1 MVACCLVLS
10 TVAQEVFAQDFSRDS
25 RKAIFESDS
34 LKGID
39 ISYDS
44 FEYVGQ
50 NLIARGHVVI
60 QWLDLQVT
68 ADNAL
73 INLDSNDLEVAGN
86 VTFTSKVVENKTLSL
101 EEYDELKNDPY
112 QMVEFIKYRL
122 TPTGNQLVE
131 VKITY
136 NDIVLKTDRAAINLD
151 NGTVQFKDFQAKF
164 GSMYAVGER
173 AERNFNGKF
182 TVWNTKI
189 TTCNYLLDDH
199 DHYGIFSKKAVLS
212 PREANRGLLNY
223 NSDQGD
229 HSVWTV
235 NSFLELWDVPVFWF
249 PALYKP
255 MDISSFGGIFEF
267 GHDSSWG
274 TFFRTSKNFQLLDEP
289 YVNTNLML
297 DYYEK
302 RGLGYGISTD
312 VITGESST
320 ELFYYGISDRNPYE
334 YFDRRYD
341 RNIHQPW
348 YQGNSRLGIPHYR
361 YEFKLANLTHITPT
375 MDFRGQVDV
384 LSDFNFLRD
393 YFYERYNESIEPPTF
408 VSLENQWE
416 RMTASLYSN
425 VRVND
430 FATTV
435 EHLPQIKL
443 NFQRQELFGGLYYQG
458 ETSFDY
464 LSMDWRHFDFPSTS
478 RNDVHLK
485 DYSSARWD
493 MLNMFYYPMKFMDI
507 NVIPRAGIRLTAYSQ
522 TSERAVSNE
531 DLTNMFM
538 DNKITGQPDYN
549 IDNKYDSNGGAK
561 FRVTGEVG
569 VEVNTKIYKTWQN
582 VRNSY
587 WELDGLRHVLIP
599 YINYTYIPA
608 PNVEKEHLFYFDEI
622 DRIDEQNFIRFGAIN
637 RLQTRR
643 NDQLQEILS
652 LETFWDYFFYKEKG
666 FDHAGNL
673 GVVLNFTPMDK
684 LRFST
689 EVLFDMGQC
698 DSDHKTGPIRNG
710 RKVKRP
716 GLSWKYIDR
725 LFANVSYDFAP
736 DWRIYANYQYSDA
749 YNQRSVYSMGSQF
762 TQIS

>member
-1 MVACCLVLS
+1 MTQVVS
-10 TVAQEVFAQDFSRDS
+10 AQNIARDD
-25 RKAIFESDS
+25 RKALFESDS
-34 LKGID
+34 LKGFD

-44 FEYVGQ
+44 FEYVEQ

-60 QWLDLQVT
+60 QWQDLQIT

-73 INLDSNDLEVAGN
+73 VNLDSNDLEAAGN
-86 VTFTSKVVENKTLSL
+86 VIFTSKVVENKTVTLTEY
-101 EEYDELKNDPY
+101 EEMQNDPY
-112 QMVEFIKYRL
+112 RLVEFIKYRL

-131 VKITY
+131 VRITY
-136 NDIVLKTDRAAINLD
+136 NDIVLKTDRAAINLN
-151 NGTVQFKDFQAKF
+151 NGFVQFKDFQAKF
-164 GSMYAVGER
+164 GTMYAAGKR

-182 TVWNTKI
+182 TVWDTKI
-189 TTCNYLLDDH
+189 TTCNYLTDDH
-199 DHYGIFSKKAVLS
+199 DHYAVFSKKAVLS
-212 PREANRGLLNY
+212 PRDANRGLLNY

-229 HSVWTV
+229 HSIWTLH
-235 NSFLELWDVPVFWF
+235 SFLELWGVPVFWF

-274 TFFRTSKNFQLLDEP
+274 QFVRTSKNFQLWDDP

-297 DYYEK
+297 DYYSK
-302 RGLGYGISTD
+302 RGLGYGISSD
-312 VITGESST
+312 VISAESST
-320 ELFYYGISDRNPYE
+320 ELFFYGISDRNPYE

-341 RNIHQPW
+341 ANIHDPW
-348 YQGNSRLGIPHYR
+348 YRGNSRLAIPHYR
-361 YEFKLANLTHITPT
+361 YEFKLANLTHITPNL
-375 MDFRGQVDV
+375 DFRAQVDV

-393 YFYERYNESIEPPTF
+393 YFTERYNESMEPPTF
-408 VSLENQWE
+408 VSLEYQLE

-425 VRVND
+425 VRVNE

-435 EHLPQIKL
+435 EHLPQVKL

-464 LSMDWRHFDFPSTS
+464 LSMDWRHYDYPSTS
-478 RNDVHLK
+478 RYDVHLK
-485 DYSSARWD
+485 DYRTARWD
-493 MLNMFYYPMKFMDI
+493 MLHMFYYPFKLQNI
-507 NVIPRAGIRLTAYSQ
+507 NFIPRAGIRLTAYSQ
-522 TSERAVSNE
+522 TSENSVTNA
-531 DLTNMFM
+531 DLTHMFL
-538 DNKITGQPDYN
+538 DNSITGQPNYH
-549 IDNKYDSNGGAK
+549 IANKYDDDGGSK
-561 FRVTGEVG
+561 LRVTGEVG
-569 VEVNTKIYKTWQN
+569 VEVNTKFYKTWQN
-582 VRNSY
+582 VRNAY

-608 PNVEKEHLFYFDEI
+608 PNVGKEHLFYFDEI

-643 NDQLQEILS
+643 NDQIQELLS

-666 FDHAGNL
+666 FDDHIGNL
-673 GVVLNFTPMDK
+673 GVLLNFSPVDK
-684 LRFST
+684 LVFTT

-698 DSDHKTGPIRNG
+698 DSDHDARPVRNG

-716 GLSWKYIDR
+716 GLRWKYIDR

-736 DWRIYANYQYSDA
+736 DWKIYANYQYSDA